1 MENNNKRIKDVH
13 NNKENHK
20 MKDNKVINKW
30 GFKDILKDYSFWVTL
45 IISVLIAC
53 FGNQETLRSV
63 MVDLGIAMVGVSA
76 ALLGI
81 VLAGL
86 AIFIA
91 FMDKKY
97 MALIDEVFDIGNE
110 LFPVKVTTLTAIL
123 CLAFSLGLILVGKP
137 PSLVFRLI
145 LIGALWS
152 YSYLLWQIY
161 ELVKWLVEH
170 AKARAMQIR
179 KEERDTKK
187 QE

>member
-1 MENNNKRIKDVH
+1 MKSNNKAIG
-13 NNKENHK
+13 
-20 MKDNKVINKW
+20 KW
-30 GFKDILKDYSFWVTL
+30 GFKDILKDYSFWLTL
-45 IISVLIAC
+45 IISGLIAY
-53 FGNQETLRSV
+53 FGNEETLRSV

-81 VLAGL
+81 VLVGL
-86 AIFIA
+86 AIFLA

-97 MALIDEVFDIGNE
+97 LALIDQIFGIGNE
-110 LFPVKVTTLTAIL
+110 LFPVKVTTITAIL
-123 CLAFSLGLILVGKP
+123 CLSFSLGLILIGHP

-145 LIGALWS
+145 LVGALWS

-179 KEERDTKK
+179 NEEKDAQKK
-187 QE
+187 S

>member
-1 MENNNKRIKDVH
+1 MENNNERIKEVH
-13 NNKENHK
+13 EMKTNNKP
-20 MKDNKVINKW
+20 IGKW
-30 GFKDILKDYSFWVTL
+30 GFKDILKDYSFWLTL

-53 FGNQETLRSV
+53 FGNEETLRSV
-63 MVDLGIAMVGVSA
+63 TVDLGIAMVGVSA

-86 AIFIA
+86 AIFLA

-97 MALIDEVFDIGNE
+97 LALIDQVFGIGNE
-110 LFPVKVTTLTAIL
+110 LFPVKVTAITAIL
-123 CLAFSLGLILVGKP
+123 CLSFSLGLILIGSP

-145 LIGALWS
+145 LVGALWS

-179 KEERDTKK
+179 KEEKDAKK
-187 QE
+187 